1 MPDDAIGLETNGERS
16 MTNRLPTLA
25 VAALFAMSIAPFANV
40 ASAMPVADALAIKN
54 AAPTN
59 IETVQWRGR
68 GYGRG
73 YYGRGYGRGAG
84 WGVGAGLL
92 GGAIIGGM
100 LAAPYYYGPGPYSD
114 PGYDPGYGGDAVAY
128 CMQRFKSYD
137 PRSGTYL
144 GNDGFR
150 HPCP

>member
-1 MPDDAIGLETNGERS
+1 
-16 MTNRLPTLA
+16 
-25 VAALFAMSIAPFANV
+25 MSIAPFANV

-73 YYGRGYGRGAG
+73 YYGRGYYGPG

-100 LAAPYYYGPGPYSD
+100 LAAPYYSGYGPDPYYGYGD
-114 PGYDPGYGGDAVAY
+114 YYQAPGYYDEPPPGDAMAY
-128 CMQRFKSYD
+128 CMQRFRSYN

-144 GNDGFR
+144 GNDGYR